1 MKSVHQDLS
10 YSSPRFSRQGGS
22 FLFTEYFFLFLFSC
36 VCVCVYAYIYIYI
49 CPLFFRSSTTHLLLF
64 FLHFFSSSRDL
75 SPTTG
80 ITKPSLSLTE
90 ISRSL
95 LEPCFHFS
103 FPFFFFFNFYALS
116 SPRYQSR
123 SFGARN
129 DYSCSPVKM
138 PYRVYTWPRLFASMT
153 VI

>member
-36 VCVCVYAYIYIYI
+36 VCVCVYTHIYIYI

-75 SPTTG
+75 PHHGYHETISLVDRDL
-80 ITKPSLSLTE
+80 SLSFGTVL
-90 ISRSL
+90 
-95 LEPCFHFS
+95 PFFFS
-103 FPFFFFFNFYALS
+103 FFFFFNFYALS